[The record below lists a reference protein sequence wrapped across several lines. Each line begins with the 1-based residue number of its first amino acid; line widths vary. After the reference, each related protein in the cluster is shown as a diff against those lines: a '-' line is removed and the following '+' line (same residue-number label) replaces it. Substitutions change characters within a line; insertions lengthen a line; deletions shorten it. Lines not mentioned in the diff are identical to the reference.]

1 MCGRYTLT
9 VTRPELEQ
17 AFGQVAALPN
27 DRIFSERFNVAPS
40 QEVLAISRPK
50 GSEPTAELMR
60 WGLVP
65 HWASDPD
72 STVKMINA
80 RAETVSEKPSYR
92 NLIASSAGRCLIPAD
107 GFYECEGAKGSVKQ
121 PWRFTLNDNSLFAFA
136 GLCTTWQPPEG
147 GEPLRS
153 LTIITT
159 EPNDLVRP
167 IHDRMPAMLAD
178 QQSQSRWLDPACDAE
193 AARRLL
199 VPCSAE
205 RMAASKAARAVG
217 KPGNEGSH
225 LLEPEQPGL
234 F

>member
-40 QEVLAISRPK
+40 QEVVAISRPK
-50 GSEPTAELMR
+50 GSEPIAELMR

-65 HWASDPD
+65 RWADDPD

-80 RAETVSEKPSYR
+80 RAETVREKPSYR

-107 GFYECEGAKGSVKQ
+107 GFYEWEGAKGSVKQ
-121 PWRFTLNDNSLFAFA
+121 PWRFTLTDGSIFAFA

-153 LTIITT
+153 LTVITT
-159 EPNDLVRP
+159 EPNELVKP
-167 IHDRMPAMLAD
+167 IHDRMPAILAD
-178 QQSQSRWLDPACDAE
+178 DDSQNRWLDPALDAD
-193 AARRLL
+193 AACRLL
-199 VPCSAE
+199 APYPSDHMSSAKV
-205 RMAASKAARAVG
+205 AQAVG
-217 KPGNEGSH
+217 KPGNEGPH

>member
-17 AFGQVAALPN
+17 AFSQVAALPK

-40 QEVLAISRPK
+40 QEVVAISRPK
-50 GSEPTAELMR
+50 GSEPIAELMR

-65 HWASDPD
+65 HWANDPD

-80 RAETVSEKPSYR
+80 RAETVREKPSYR

-107 GFYECEGAKGSVKQ
+107 GFYEWEGAKGSVKQ
-121 PWRFTLNDNSLFAFA
+121 PWRFTLSDGSVFAFA
-136 GLCTTWQPPEG
+136 GLCTTWQPPAG

-159 EPNDLVRP
+159 EPNELVSP
-167 IHDRMPAMLAD
+167 VHDRMPAILVNHDA
-178 QQSQSRWLDPACDAE
+178 QSRWLDPDCDAE
-193 AARRLL
+193 AANRLL
-199 VPCSAE
+199 VTCAAEQMSA
-205 RMAASKAARAVG
+205 AKAARAVG
-217 KPGNEGSH
+217 KPGNEGPH
-225 LLEPEQPGL
+225 LLEPEPTGL